1 MIKQVDLHIENY
13 GVSKFIFY
21 KVPRELRV
29 DFTEADKLK
38 NNQVPGLLPCVV
50 INKDDEAYFRYD
62 MISEVTLTQHFADKM
77 TKEQL
82 YSFFTNIVETLMEAE
97 RFGLNVNNFVFDE
110 NYIFID
116 NFSNRLILLYMPIK
130 NNIFEKVSIRE
141 FFTTF
146 LHSHS
151 YDENDDLSF
160 FVRLHNYFASMQE
173 INLYALQKKL
183 HELLVNKPAST
194 KSFAKLPIED
204 EEPQAPNYYSP
215 GSVENEV
222 KASAENGVITS
233 EYSSKKVDK
242 KTNQKLEIEEEVQY
256 KRITRTELGEGN
268 SLLAGGTSINIKPN
282 LGSSISFE
290 ADELEEEEE
299 GTTVLTA
306 YREPEEEEGTTALGV
321 GRTLQQQPFLVA
333 TSTQEKIVVTKQAFK
348 IGRDPHQADYTTQNK
363 VVGRVHAE
371 LVSEN
376 GEYFIVDQESR
387 NGSYVNGVKLVPRN
401 KVKIKHEDKIKLA
414 NEEFVFRLF

>member
-1 MIKQVDLHIENY
+1 MIKHVDLHIENY

-21 KVPRELRV
+21 KVPPAIRV

-38 NNQVPGLLPCVV
+38 NNKVPGLLPCVV
-50 INKDDEAYFRYD
+50 INKEDEAYFRYD
-62 MISEVTLTQHFADKM
+62 LVSEVTLSQQTTNPL
-77 TKEQL
+77 TKDQL
-82 YSFFTNIVETLMEAE
+82 HSYFSNIIETLIESE
-97 RFGLNVNNFVFDE
+97 RLGLNVNNFVFDE

-141 FFTTF
+141 YFTSF

-151 YDENDDLSF
+151 YDENDDLAF
-160 FVRLHNYFASMQE
+160 FVRLHNYLATSEE
-173 INLYALQKKL
+173 INLYALQQKL
-183 HELLVNKPAST
+183 NELLLNKPTSPQ
-194 KSFAKLPIED
+194 SFRKFPIQD
-204 EEPQAPNYYSP
+204 EEPKTPNYYSP
-215 GSVENEV
+215 SSEI
-222 KASAENGVITS
+222 KASEENGVITS

-242 KTNQKLEIEEEVQY
+242 KTKQKLEIEEEVQY

-268 SLLAGGTSINIKPN
+268 PLLSGGTSINIKPN
-282 LGSSISFE
+282 VGSPISFDT
-290 ADELEEEEE
+290 DEPDEEE

-306 YREPEEEEGTTALGV
+306 YKEPEEEEGTTALGV
-321 GRTLQQQPFLVA
+321 GARFQQQQPFLL
-333 TSTQEKIVVTKQAFK
+333 TSTQEKIVLSKRVFK
-348 IGRDPHQADYTTQNK
+348 IGRDPGITDYTSNNK
-363 VVGRVHAE
+363 VIGRVHAE
-371 LVSEN
+371 LITEN

-387 NGSYVNGVKLVPRN
+387 NGSYVNGVKLVPKN

>member
-21 KVPRELRV
+21 KVPAELRV
-29 DFTEADKLK
+29 NFTEADKLK
-38 NNQVPGLLPCVV
+38 NNKVPGLLPCVV

-62 MISEVTLTQHFADKM
+62 LVSEETLAKASTTQL

-82 YSFFTNIVETLMEAE
+82 HSLFTNIIETLIESE
-97 RFGLNVNNFVFDE
+97 RLGLNVNNFVFDE

-141 FFTTF
+141 FFTSF

-151 YDENDDLSF
+151 YDENDDLTF
-160 FVRLHNYFASMQE
+160 FVRLHNYFAASEE

-183 HELLVNKPAST
+183 QEFLVNKPASPQ
-194 KSFAKLPIED
+194 SFKKLPIQD
-204 EEPQAPNYYSP
+204 EEPQTPNYYSP
-215 GSVENEV
+215 GSEI
-222 KASAENGVITS
+222 KATEENGIITS

-242 KTNQKLEIEEEVQY
+242 KTKRKLEIEEEVQY

-282 LGSSISFE
+282 VGSPISFDT
-290 ADELEEEEE
+290 DEPDEEE
-299 GTTVLTA
+299 GTTVLSA
-306 YREPEEEEGTTALGV
+306 YKEPEEEEGTTALGV
-321 GRTLQQQPFLVA
+321 GTGFYQQQPFLVTA
-333 TSTQEKIVVTKQAFK
+333 TQEKIMVTKQVFK
-348 IGRDPHQADYTTQNK
+348 IGRDPQATDYTSKNK

-371 LVSEN
+371 LITEN

-387 NGSYVNGVKLVPRN
+387 NGSFVNDVKLVPKN

>member
-1 MIKQVDLHIENY
+1 MIKHVDLQIENY
-13 GVSKFIFY
+13 GVTKFIFY

-38 NNQVPGLLPCVV
+38 NNKVRGLLPCVV

-62 MISEVTLTQHFADKM
+62 LVSEVTLARSLTNEL
-77 TKEQL
+77 TKEQIH
-82 YSFFTNIVETLMEAE
+82 SFFTNIIETMIEAE
-97 RFGLNVNNFVFDE
+97 RLGLNVNNFVFDE

-141 FFTTF
+141 FFTNF
-146 LHSHS
+146 LHSYS
-151 YDENDDLSF
+151 YDENDDLTF
-160 FVRLHNYFASMQE
+160 FVRLHNYFATAEE

-183 HELLVNKPAST
+183 HELLLNKPASPQ
-194 KSFAKLPIED
+194 SFKKLPIQD
-204 EEPQAPNYYSP
+204 EEPRTPNYYSP
-215 GSVENEV
+215 GSEM
-222 KASAENGVITS
+222 KATEENGVITS
-233 EYSSKKVDK
+233 EYSSKRSDK
-242 KTNQKLEIEEEVQY
+242 KTRQKLEIEEEVQY

-282 LGSSISFE
+282 VGSPISFE
-290 ADELEEEEE
+290 TDEPDEEE

-306 YREPEEEEGTTALGV
+306 YKEEPEEEEGTTALGL
-321 GRTLQQQPFLVA
+321 GMGTSFHQQQPFLLTA
-333 TSTQEKIVVTKQAFK
+333 TQEKIMVSKKVFK
-348 IGRDPHQADYTTQNK
+348 IGRDPGATDYTSGNK

-371 LVSEN
+371 LITEN

-387 NGSYVNGVKLVPRN
+387 NGSFVNGVKLSPKN

>member
-1 MIKQVDLHIENY
+1 MIKHVDLHIENY

-21 KVPRELRV
+21 KVPSEIRV

-38 NNQVPGLLPCVV
+38 NNKVPGLLPCVV
-50 INKDDEAYFRYD
+50 INKEDEGYFRYD
-62 MISEVTLTQHFADKM
+62 LVSEQTLAQQT
-77 TKEQL
+77 TNVLNKEQIH
-82 YSFFTNIVETLMEAE
+82 SFFTNIVETLIETE
-97 RFGLNVNNFVFDE
+97 RLGLNVNNFVFDE

-141 FFTTF
+141 FFTSF

-151 YDENDDLSF
+151 YDENDDLTY
-160 FVRLHNYFASMQE
+160 FVRLHNYFATAEE

-183 HELLVNKPAST
+183 HELLLNKPASPE
-194 KSFAKLPIED
+194 SFKKLPIQD
-204 EEPQAPNYYSP
+204 EEPRTPNYYSP
-215 GSVENEV
+215 GSEIKVSE
-222 KASAENGVITS
+222 ENGAITS
-233 EYSSKKVDK
+233 EYSSKRSDK
-242 KTNQKLEIEEEVQY
+242 KTSQKLEIEEEVQY

-282 LGSSISFE
+282 VGSPISF
-290 ADELEEEEE
+290 DTDDPEEEE

-306 YREPEEEEGTTALGV
+306 IKEPEEEEGTTALGV
-321 GRTLQQQPFLVA
+321 GTSFHQQLPFLVTA
-333 TSTQEKIVVTKQAFK
+333 TQEKIMVSKKVFK
-348 IGRDPHQADYTTQNK
+348 IGRDPQQTDYTSKNK

-371 LVSEN
+371 LITEN

-387 NGSYVNGVKLVPRN
+387 NGSYVNGVKLVPKN

-414 NEEFVFRLF
+414 NEEFEFRLF

>member
-1 MIKQVDLHIENY
+1 MIKHVDLHIENY

-21 KVPRELRV
+21 KVPPELRV

-38 NNQVPGLLPCVV
+38 NSKVPGLLPCVV
-50 INKDDEAYFRYD
+50 INKEDEAYFRYD
-62 MISEVTLTQHFADKM
+62 LVSEVTLAQQTSSQL

-82 YSFFTNIVETLMEAE
+82 HHFFTNIVETLIESE

-141 FFTTF
+141 FFTRF

-151 YDENDDLSF
+151 YDENDDLAF
-160 FVRLHNYFASMQE
+160 FVRLHNYFATSEE

-183 HELLVNKPAST
+183 HELLWNKPASPQD
-194 KSFAKLPIED
+194 FAKVPIQD
-204 EEPQAPNYYSP
+204 EEPQTPNYYSP
-215 GSVENEV
+215 GTEV
-222 KASAENGVITS
+222 KASEENGIITS

-256 KRITRTELGEGN
+256 KRITRTELGDGN
-268 SLLAGGTSINIKPN
+268 PLLPGGTSINIKPN
-282 LGSSISFE
+282 VGSPISFDT
-290 ADELEEEEE
+290 DEPEEEE

-321 GRTLQQQPFLVA
+321 GTRFQNQPFLLT
-333 TSTQEKIVVTKQAFK
+333 TSKEKIMVTKQVFK
-348 IGRDPHQADYTTQNK
+348 IGRDPQQTDYTSKNK

-371 LVSEN
+371 LITEN

-387 NGSYVNGVKLVPRN
+387 NGSYVNGIKLVPKN

>member
-1 MIKQVDLHIENY
+1 MIKHVDLHIENY

-21 KVPRELRV
+21 KVPTELRV

-38 NNQVPGLLPCVV
+38 NNKVPGLLPCVV

-62 MISEVTLTQHFADKM
+62 VVSEVTLAQSSTTEL
-77 TKEQL
+77 TKEHL
-82 YSFFTNIVETLMEAE
+82 HSLFTNIVETLIESE
-97 RFGLNVNNFVFDE
+97 RLGLNVNNFVFDE

-141 FFTTF
+141 FFTSF

-151 YDENDDLSF
+151 YDENDDLAF
-160 FVRLHNYFASMQE
+160 FVRLHNYFATSEE

-183 HELLVNKPAST
+183 NELLLNKPASPQ
-194 KSFAKLPIED
+194 SFKRLPIQD
-204 EEPQAPNYYSP
+204 EEPQTPNYYSP
-215 GSVENEV
+215 GSEIQ
-222 KASAENGVITS
+222 ASEENGVITS

-242 KTNQKLEIEEEVQY
+242 KTKQKLEIEEEVQY

-268 SLLAGGTSINIKPN
+268 ALFAGGTSINIKPN
-282 LGSSISFE
+282 VGSPIAFDTHE
-290 ADELEEEEE
+290 PEEEE

-306 YREPEEEEGTTALGV
+306 YKEPEEEEGTTALGV
-321 GRTLQQQPFLVA
+321 GTGFYQQQPFLLTA
-333 TSTQEKIVVTKQAFK
+333 TKEKIMVTKKVFK
-348 IGRDPHQADYTTQNK
+348 IGRDPQHTDYTSKNK

-371 LVSEN
+371 LITEN
-376 GEYFIVDQESR
+376 GEYFIIDQESR
-387 NGSYVNGVKLVPRN
+387 NGSYVNGVKLDPKN

-414 NEEFVFRLF
+414 NEEFEFRLF

>member
-1 MIKQVDLHIENY
+1 MIKHVDLHIENY

-21 KVPRELRV
+21 KVPREIRV

-38 NNQVPGLLPCVV
+38 NNKVPGLLPCVV

-62 MISEVTLTQHFADKM
+62 LVSEVTLGLTSTNQL
-77 TKEQL
+77 TKEQIH
-82 YSFFTNIVETLMEAE
+82 SFFTNIVETLIEAE
-97 RFGLNVNNFVFDE
+97 RVGLNVNNFVFDE

-141 FFTTF
+141 FFTNF

-151 YDENDDLSF
+151 YDENDDLTF
-160 FVRLHNYFASMQE
+160 FVRLHNYFAKAEE
-173 INLYALQKKL
+173 INLYAFQKKL
-183 HELLVNKPAST
+183 HELLLNKPESPQ
-194 KSFAKLPIED
+194 SFKNLPIQD
-204 EEPQAPNYYSP
+204 EEPRTPNYYSP
-215 GSVENEV
+215 GSEIKATEEN
-222 KASAENGVITS
+222 SVITS
-233 EYSSKKVDK
+233 EYSSKWSDK
-242 KTNQKLEIEEEVQY
+242 KTRQKLEIEEEVQY

-282 LGSSISFE
+282 VGSPISFDTE
-290 ADELEEEEE
+290 DPEEEE

-306 YREPEEEEGTTALGV
+306 YKEPEEEEGTTALGV
-321 GRTLQQQPFLVA
+321 GTSFHQQQPFLLTA
-333 TSTQEKIVVTKQAFK
+333 TQEKIMVTKRVFK
-348 IGRDPHQADYTTQNK
+348 IGRDPGVTDYTSKNK

-371 LVSEN
+371 LITDN
-376 GEYFIVDQESR
+376 GEYFIVDKESR
-387 NGSYVNGVKLVPRN
+387 NGSFVNGVKLIPKN